1 MNALPLL
8 LVLLAQET
16 GGGAAPLLEKGER
29 LFRQGDTAGA
39 LAAFQEAVKSDPRDA
54 RPQYLTGVALE
65 KKGDAPGATAAYR
78 KAIGLK
84 SDFPEAHNNLGALLL
99 ARGDAAGALS
109 PLREAEAAFVEGR
122 PSPWRL
128 VRTRFALARALAATD
143 RAAGIDEAKLA
154 LGEAPRDGEA
164 AVRAEIE
171 TWIAKK

>member
-1 MNALPLL
+1 MTPGMIRT
-8 LVLLAQET
+8 VLGDITPPTGPILAHEHLQID
-16 GGGAAPLLEKGER
+16 LSHNKG
-29 LFRQGDTAGA
+29 LDN
-39 LAAFQEAVKSDPRDA
+39 VM
-54 RPQYLTGVALE
+54 
-65 KKGDAPGATAAYR
+65 
-78 KAIGLK
+78 
-84 SDFPEAHNNLGALLL
+84 
-99 ARGDAAGALS
+99 
-109 PLREAEAAFVEGR
+109 REAEAAFVEGR